1 MVAMIPAATPA
12 SVMLYVVKES
22 EMNVAA
28 LSAVTQSRR
37 FGGQDAVEGSICRSW
52 SAVTWKPAARGK
64 ACGCAETVVEDASA
78 SAAKRECRFCIFSR
92 RASDGAGEIGW
103 ITMSCQS
110 FEYRTEGETRFLNR
124 AM

>member
-22 EMNVAA
+22 EMKVAA

-37 FGGQDAVEGSICRSW
+37 FGGQDAVEGSICLSW

-64 ACGCAETVVEDASA
+64 ACGCADTVVEDASA
-78 SAAKRECRFCIFSR
+78 SAASRSWGFCISSC
-92 RASDGAGEIGW
+92 RAKDRMCEIDG
-103 ITMSCQS
+103 S
-110 FEYRTEGETRFLNR
+110 
-124 AM
+124 